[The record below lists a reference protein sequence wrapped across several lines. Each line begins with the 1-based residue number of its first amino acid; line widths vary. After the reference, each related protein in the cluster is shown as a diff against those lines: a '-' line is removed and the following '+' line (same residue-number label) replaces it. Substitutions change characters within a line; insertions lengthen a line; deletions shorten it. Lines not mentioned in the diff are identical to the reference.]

1 MVRPLQSKDLGFDSF
16 IILNV
21 TYRNIFLVD
30 VVDVEI
36 AFPTR
41 KSISEWDFVIKNTFL
56 KLQ

>member
-1 MVRPLQSKDLGFDSF
+1 MVRPLQSKDPGFDSF

-30 VVDVEI
+30 VFDVEI

-41 KSISEWDFVIKNTFL
+41 KSISEWDFVIKNTIL
-56 KLQ
+56 KL

>member
-36 AFPTR
+36 TFPTR